1 MVYLKNIEGVDWEA
15 FSISVMKGNKL
26 RAAFRQNE

>member
-1 MVYLKNIEGVDWEA
+1 MVYLKNVDGVDWKV

-26 RAAFRQNE
+26 RAALRQNE